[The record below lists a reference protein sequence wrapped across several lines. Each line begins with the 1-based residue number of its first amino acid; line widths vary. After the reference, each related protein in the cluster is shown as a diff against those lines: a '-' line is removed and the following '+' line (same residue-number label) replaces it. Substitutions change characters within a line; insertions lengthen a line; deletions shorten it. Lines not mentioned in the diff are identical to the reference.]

1 MSEALLNE
9 IDSLKRE
16 LAAEKEKVAMLQRQ
30 LVMGLDAAQ
39 ESGAHI
45 SMHFEKWQIQCKTI
59 QKRFSLA
66 RLQAYYPNSA
76 SDELSR
82 EADAMR
88 RELCNSLADQVKVY
102 PTQDSDFTTNPL
114 DRWVTLSASIQYLD
128 CPKEVAP
135 GAHPIPYPG
144 PNPIRW

>member
-16 LAAEKEKVAMLQRQ
+16 LDVARAKVAMLQRQ

-45 SMHFEKWQIQCKTI
+45 SMHFKEWQIQRKTI
-59 QKRFSLA
+59 RKRFDLLQVLA
-66 RLQAYYPNSA
+66 YSPNSA
-76 SDELSR
+76 NNELSR

-102 PTQDSDFTTNPL
+102 PTHDDPL

-135 GAHPIPYPG
+135 GEHPIPHPDWEPY
-144 PNPIRW
+144 RW